1 MYFITTN
8 ISYFSSLWAT
18 EDGSW
23 LPKQIGEDIVSV
35 YGSHVQIVL

>member
-1 MYFITTN
+1 MYFITKN

-23 LPKQIGEDIVSV
+23 LPKQVAENIVSL
-35 YGSHVQIVL
+35 YGSYVQICL